1 MQNNIKEQDLC
12 YKEMYLHI
20 AKATEDALRILI
32 KAQQECEDMLLCHDP
47 SIDTAAHEDYPIT
60 DCNNE

>member
-1 MQNNIKEQDLC
+1 
-12 YKEMYLHI
+12 MYLHI